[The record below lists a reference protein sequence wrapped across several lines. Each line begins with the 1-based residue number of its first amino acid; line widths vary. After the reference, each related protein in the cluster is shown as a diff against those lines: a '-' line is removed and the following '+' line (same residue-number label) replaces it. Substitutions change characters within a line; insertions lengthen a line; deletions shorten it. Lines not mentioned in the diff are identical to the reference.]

1 VAIESQTFAKLSADT
16 GAFAL
21 KGGGYTVSAQLGRD
35 PHTTGLSGQ
44 AAGEFSVKLQQL
56 GPDGETWSSISK
68 ATDFLSS
75 GSATVHLSPGK
86 YRFAISN
93 ALLIQGTVNSLT

>member
-1 VAIESQTFAKLSADT
+1 VADESQTFVNLSADS

-21 KGGGYTVSAQLGRD
+21 KGGAYTVFAQLGRD

-44 AAGEFSVKLQQL
+44 AAGEHSVKLQSL
-56 GPDGETWSSISK
+56 GPDGQTWSSISK

-86 YRFAISN
+86 YRFTVSN
-93 ALLIQGTVNSLT
+93 AQLIKATVNSLS